1 MRTPGWLRRLGLMGA
16 AAKIFAA
23 GAYAPLDG
31 EMREALAAL
40 FEMRWPG
47 VEHEPSARERST
59 YRRIGLP
66 ESPDLLR
73 CRSARLLCL
82 LHRHGILRRGTVKE
96 RSGPATMGKL
106 PT

>member
-1 MRTPGWLRRLGLMGA
+1 MGLVDA

-23 GAYAPLDG
+23 GAYAPLDV

-47 VEHEPSARERST
+47 VEGELSARERSA

-66 ESPDLLR
+66 ESPDFFVDRPDYCVFFTDTGFYGVVL
-73 CRSARLLCL
+73 
-82 LHRHGILRRGTVKE
+82 
-96 RSGPATMGKL
+96 
-106 PT
+106 